1 MFTLSPLSNAG
12 SPVNIPWRYSTT
24 ELSPF
29 RIHPSLVPS
38 PVTHSFKVSR
48 NWERRE
54 REGEK
59 ERRKK
64 IRRVAFGCDSR
75 RWESKFG
82 AWAEGEGARNGPF
95 TRVYMRRHWNIGF
108 ATDAHHIRGKIFQRL
123 STSARVHAASSNAP
137 QRALPQDFH
146 PCQTYA
152 TSVFSIRTYS
162 LAFLFFLL
170 PLFSLSSSILSRGN
184 SNLPLFSPFLLFS
197 FRDST
202 PDFDFD
208 FSNKQRRKMKSAPTI
223 GDWKCLKKKKENL
236 DLTDG
241 FNTRSIRSRVTRS
254 AIQI

>member
-29 RIHPSLVPS
+29 RIHPSLVPC

-64 IRRVAFGCDSR
+64 IRRVALGCDSR

-108 ATDAHHIRGKIFQRL
+108 ATDAHHIRKDISTALNVCARTRCIVQCAPTCFATGFSPLSNVRHKCIFYTDLL
-123 STSARVHAASSNAP
+123 SRFSFFSSSP
-137 QRALPQDFH
+137 
-146 PCQTYA
+146 
-152 TSVFSIRTYS
+152 
-162 LAFLFFLL
+162 FFPLL
-170 PLFSLSSSILSRGN
+170 PILSRGN

-223 GDWKCLKKKKENL
+223 GDWKCLEKKKENL

>member
-1 MFTLSPLSNAG
+1 MQSIVHIKRILS
-12 SPVNIPWRYSTT
+12 
-24 ELSPF
+24 ELANVQCS
-29 RIHPSLVPS
+29 PSLHCQTQGRRLTFHGDIRPS
-38 PVTHSFKVSR
+38 SSPPFEFIPPSCPAPLHTVLKFREIEKGERGRGRR
-48 NWERRE
+48 N
-54 REGEK
+54 GEK
-59 ERRKK
+59 KFEGWRSGVTRGDGNRNSVRGRRGRARETVLLLVF
-64 IRRVAFGCDSR
+64 IC
-75 RWESKFG
+75 G
-82 AWAEGEGARNGPF
+82 ATEISALQL
-95 TRVYMRRHWNIGF
+95 TRTIS
-108 ATDAHHIRGKIFQRL
+108 GKIFQRL

-170 PLFSLSSSILSRGN
+170 LLFSLSSPILSRGN

-223 GDWKCLKKKKENL
+223 GD
-236 DLTDG
+236 
-241 FNTRSIRSRVTRS
+241 
-254 AIQI
+254 